1 LKFTDLTDEQQKFAT
16 TKDRHIIAL
25 ASAGAGKTA
34 SLVHFI
40 HDKIQLGVQPDEI
53 ISFSF
58 TRKAA
63 NELKERVN
71 NFFKKQNYNFK
82 YISTIHSFCWNE
94 LIKPFYQDIGYTN
107 IPTIVHDFPD
117 EFMEKEYKDHG
128 KKKERGPFNKSFMQT
143 VSKDLQNEDFTKPQT
158 VRLLQY
164 LVQHNLVMFD
174 LMIHLANFVLE
185 EPESQIKVIKAI
197 GPIKYVITD
206 EAQDLNPAQYK
217 FTKLLN
223 SVFTTDE
230 YDANLVKVGDF
241 KQSIY
246 GFRGSDPKIISTFT
260 EEFDPSV
267 EIMSYNFRSAPE
279 IVELANN
286 IADTIDLGNDKLNE
300 SKVSHAAKTDVEGDV
315 YNIYDVEEFID
326 ELKLFGQ
333 PLHETCILARTN
345 QAIKQLAKILGKL
358 EIPYYLH
365 TEYDILKRAE
375 VKLFMSML
383 SLVSHG
389 YNKSIVIDLIKAVK
403 GGIPMKIA
411 AGINKCGSM
420 KDIGNMFGG
429 IKKIPELTRI
439 YNDLERGKFHVAI
452 PQIAKMLET
461 PKKSSVQMEQ
471 SLQRFHR
478 DLNEVKTREGLDSW
492 MEALEEMLFEA
503 QFLEEKSAHKVQL
516 MTVHKAK
523 GLQWKTVMFIYDFS
537 LLEQV
542 ENDFYNIEEEKRV
555 VYTAVTR
562 PKENLVIWDLE
573 QSMMSDLFYKGKLER
588 MVENGLKR
596 GMLNIEDFSK
606 YNNEETS
613 DV

>member
-1 LKFTDLTDEQQKFAT
+1 MKNTGMTDEQIKFAT
-16 TKDRHIIAL
+16 TKNKHIIAL
-25 ASAGAGKTA
+25 ASAGAGKTF

-40 HDKIQLGVQPDEI
+40 NDKIQDGVKPDEI

-71 NFFKKQNYNFK
+71 KFFEKDKKKKYEFP

-107 IPTIVHDFPD
+107 IPTIIHEFPD
-117 EFMEKEYKDHG
+117 EFMEQEFKTHG
-128 KKKERGPFNKSFMQT
+128 KKKEKSIFNKQFMNT
-143 VSKDLQNEDFTKPQT
+143 ISKDLQREDFKEPET

-164 LVQHNLVMFD
+164 LVGHNLVMFD

-185 EPESQIKVIKAI
+185 DVDSKVKVINAL
-197 GPIKYVITD
+197 GTIKYVITD
-206 EAQDLNPAQYK
+206 EAQDLNPAQYR

-223 SVFTTDE
+223 QTFSTDT
-230 YDANLVKVGDF
+230 YTVNLVKVGDF

-246 GFRGSDPKIISTFT
+246 GFRGSDPKIINTFV
-260 EEFDPSV
+260 EEFNPSV

-279 IVELANN
+279 IVALAND
-286 IADTIDLGNDKLNE
+286 IADTIDLGNDALNA
-300 SKVSHAAKTDVEGDV
+300 SKVSKAGSSIKEGDV
-315 YNIYDVEEFID
+315 YNIYDVEEFIE
-326 ELKLFGQ
+326 ELKLIEK

-345 QAIKQLAKILGKL
+345 QAIKQLAKVLGKL
-358 EIPYYLH
+358 QIPYYLH

-375 VKLFMSML
+375 VKLLMNML

-389 YNKSIVIDLIKAVK
+389 YNKAIALELIKAIK

-411 AGINKCGSM
+411 SAINKCSSM
-420 KDIGNMFGG
+420 KDIERMFSDV
-429 IKKIPELTRI
+429 KQIPEMSKI
-439 YNDLERGKFHVAI
+439 YHELEKGQFHFAI
-452 PQIAKMLET
+452 PKIAMMLET
-461 PKKSSVQMEQ
+461 PKKTKDQIEH
-471 SLQRFHR
+471 SLNRFYR
-478 DLNEVKTREGLDSW
+478 DLNEVKTREGLSSW

-503 QFLEEKSAHKVQL
+503 QFLEEKAQHKVQL

-523 GLQWKTVMFIYDFS
+523 GLQWNNVIFIYDFS

-542 ENDFYNIEEEKRV
+542 ENDFYNLEEEKRV

-562 PKENLVIWDLE
+562 PKENLCIWDLE
-573 QSMMSDLFYKGKLER
+573 QSEMSELFYKGKLER
-588 MVENGLKR
+588 MIENGIKR
-596 GMLNIEDFSK
+596 GLIELDNFAK
-606 YNNEETS
+606 
-613 DV
+613 

>member
-1 LKFTDLTDEQQKFAT
+1 MKFTDLTDEQQKFALT
-16 TKDRHIIAL
+16 RDKHVIAL
-25 ASAGAGKTA
+25 ASAGAGKTQ
-34 SLVHFI
+34 SLIFFI
-40 HDKIQLGVQPDEI
+40 SDKIQSGVKADEI

-71 NFFKKQNYNFK
+71 KFFEKGNYDFK

-107 IPTIVHDFPD
+107 IPTIVHEFPD
-117 EFMEKEYKDHG
+117 EFMEKEYKEHG
-128 KKKERGPFNKSFMQT
+128 KKMERSAFNKKFMQN
-143 VSKDLQNEDFTKPQT
+143 VSKDLQREDFKEKQT

-164 LVQHNLVMFD
+164 LVEHNLVMFD

-185 EPESQIKVIKAI
+185 DEDSRPKAQKVI

-230 YDANLVKVGDF
+230 YETSLIKVGDF

-246 GFRGSDPKIISTFT
+246 GFRGSDPKIITTFT
-260 EEFDPSV
+260 DEFDPSV

-279 IVELANN
+279 IVELANE
-286 IADTIDLGNDKLNE
+286 IADTIDLGHEKLNN
-300 SKVSHAAKTDVEGDV
+300 SKVSNAARTDLEGDV

-326 ELKLFGQ
+326 ELKLIKQ

-345 QAIKQLAKILGKL
+345 QAIKSLAKILGKL

-375 VKLFMSML
+375 VKLFMNML

-389 YNKSIVIDLIKAVK
+389 YNKSLVIDLIKSIK

-420 KDIGNMFGG
+420 KDIGRMFSD
-429 IKKIPELTRI
+429 IKKIPDLTSI
-439 YNDLERGKFHVAI
+439 YSDLERGQFHLGI
-452 PQIAKMLET
+452 PKIAKMLET
-461 PKKSSVQMEQ
+461 PKKSAEQMEQ

-503 QFLEEKSAHKVQL
+503 QFLEEKAAHKVQL

-523 GLQWKTVMFIYDFS
+523 GLQWENVIFLYDFS
-537 LLEQV
+537 LLEQI
-542 ENDFYNIEEEKRV
+542 ENDFYNLEEEKRV

-562 PKENLVIWDLE
+562 PKQNLVIWDLE
-573 QSMMSDLFYKGKLER
+573 QSMMSELLYKGKLER
-588 MVENGLKR
+588 MIDNGIKR
-596 GMLNIEDFSK
+596 GLLDLEDFNK
-606 YNNEETS
+606 WEK
-613 DV
+613 D

>member
-1 LKFTDLTDEQQKFAT
+1 MKFDNLTDEQQKFAT
-16 TKDRHIIAL
+16 TKDKHIIAL

-34 SLVHFI
+34 SLVFFI
-40 HDKIQLGVQPDEI
+40 NDKIQHGVKPDEI

-71 NFFKKQNYNFK
+71 KFFEKDKKKKYDFP

-94 LIKPFYQDIGYTN
+94 IIKPFHKDIGYTN
-107 IPTIVHDFPD
+107 IPTITFEFPD
-117 EFMEKEYKDHG
+117 EFMEQEYKNHG
-128 KKKERGPFNKSFMQT
+128 KKKERAAFNKSFTQT
-143 VSKDLQNEDFTKPQT
+143 VSKDLQREDFKEPET

-164 LVQHNLVMFD
+164 LVGHNLVMFD

-185 EPESQIKVIKAI
+185 DEDSQPKAIEAI
-197 GPIKYVITD
+197 GPIKYIITD

-230 YDANLVKVGDF
+230 YEANLVKVGDF

-246 GFRGSDPKIISTFT
+246 GFRGSDPKIINQFT
-260 EEFDPSV
+260 DEFDPSV

-279 IVELANN
+279 IVALAND
-286 IADTIDLGNDKLNE
+286 IADTIDLGNEALNASKE
-300 SKVSHAAKTDVEGDV
+300 SKAGSSIKEGDV
-315 YNIYDVEEFID
+315 YNIYDVEEFIE
-326 ELKLFGQ
+326 ELKLIQ
-333 PLHETCILARTN
+333 KPLHETCILARTN
-345 QAIKQLAKILGKL
+345 QAIKQLAKVLGKL
-358 EIPYYLH
+358 NIPYYLH

-375 VKLFMSML
+375 VKLLMNML

-389 YNKSIVIDLIKAVK
+389 YNKAIALELIKSIK

-411 AGINKCGSM
+411 SAINKCSSM
-420 KDIGNMFGG
+420 KDIERMFADV
-429 IKKIPELTRI
+429 KQIPEMTKI
-439 YNDLERGKFHVAI
+439 YHELEKGQFHFAI
-452 PQIAKMLET
+452 PQIAKMMET
-461 PKKSSVQMEQ
+461 AKKPADAIEQ
-471 SLQRFHR
+471 SLNRFYR
-478 DLNEVKTREGLDSW
+478 DLNEVKTREGLSSW

-503 QFLEEKSAHKVQL
+503 QFLEEKAQHKVQL

-523 GLQWKTVMFIYDFS
+523 GLQWKNVIFIYDFS

-542 ENDFYNIEEEKRV
+542 ENDFYDLEEEKRV

-562 PKENLVIWDLE
+562 PKENLCIWDLPAADMGE
-573 QSMMSDLFYKGKLER
+573 LLYKGKLER
-588 MVENGLKR
+588 MIENGIKR
-596 GMLNIEDFSK
+596 GMLDLEDFSK
-606 YNNEETS
+606 Y
-613 DV
+613 DQ